1 MELNKN
7 LNFDEFPIPS
17 FDEWKDEAI
26 KSLKGA
32 PFEKKLFTQTFED
45 IILKPIYYSFDVD
58 KEFLKNNS
66 FPGFA
71 PYTRGNDFSGLKLKK
86 WYVAQTIPY
95 YDPKEMNLA
104 LRSDL
109 ENGQNAIN
117 IHINRH
123 EFFQFQKDAIVCGTK
138 LKTINDLQLAFEG
151 IKLEKYPVFFNSGD
165 FFSDFSSMWIDFLN
179 SKNITAD
186 KLKGNLGA
194 DPLTEALING
204 GSKYSLNQLL
214 NNLAETYRTLE
225 SFSNFGIIT
234 INGAAYHNAGAT
246 ATQEL
251 SFSFANAIEL
261 INALQDRGLNVE
273 QIIPR
278 IRFHFAIS
286 SDFFIQIAKI
296 RAARLIWAKIVKEY
310 GLGENFQK
318 LNLHCSTSIINKTKY
333 DPWVNI
339 LRSSIECFAAILGNA
354 DSIDVGNFD
363 FAYGYP
369 SDFSRRISRN
379 IQLVLQYESHLLDTI
394 DPISGSYYLENITI
408 ELAQKVWKAFQQIQ
422 SDGGFIELI
431 KNGKLQEEIN
441 QSYQKQENNYLFRKQ
456 ILLGTNKYPLLKEK
470 KPSDCKPF
478 IINTINED
486 QITQKSFEL
495 PLMLVRRFATNFE
508 SLRLNAEKFA
518 KKNGT
523 PPTIILLNFGE
534 LNEWKP
540 RNDFSW
546 DFLQVGGFEI
556 VSSPVL
562 QDKIEAVQYLNNQQ
576 SPIVCVC
583 SSDNRYEV
591 LIPELVPLIKKNK
604 PLTYVILAGYPENKI
619 EEYKTYGI
627 DTFIHLKANAYETLK
642 EIQTINN
649 II

>member
-1 MELNKN
+1 
-7 LNFDEFPIPS
+7 
-17 FDEWKDEAI
+17 
-26 KSLKGA
+26 
-32 PFEKKLFTQTFED
+32 
-45 IILKPIYYSFDVD
+45 
-58 KEFLKNNS
+58 
-66 FPGFA
+66 
-71 PYTRGNDFSGLKLKK
+71 
-86 WYVAQTIPY
+86 
-95 YDPKEMNLA
+95 
-104 LRSDL
+104 
-109 ENGQNAIN
+109 
-117 IHINRH
+117 
-123 EFFQFQKDAIVCGTK
+123 
-138 LKTINDLQLAFEG
+138 
-151 IKLEKYPVFFNSGD
+151 
-165 FFSDFSSMWIDFLN
+165 
-179 SKNITAD
+179 
-186 KLKGNLGA
+186 
-194 DPLTEALING
+194 
-204 GSKYSLNQLL
+204 
-214 NNLAETYRTLE
+214 
-225 SFSNFGIIT
+225 
-234 INGAAYHNAGAT
+234 
-246 ATQEL
+246 
-251 SFSFANAIEL
+251 
-261 INALQDRGLNVE
+261 
-273 QIIPR
+273 
-278 IRFHFAIS
+278 
-286 SDFFIQIAKI
+286 
-296 RAARLIWAKIVKEY
+296 
-310 GLGENFQK
+310 
-318 LNLHCSTSIINKTKY
+318 
-333 DPWVNI
+333 
-339 LRSSIECFAAILGNA
+339 
-354 DSIDVGNFD
+354 
-363 FAYGYP
+363 
-369 SDFSRRISRN
+369 
-379 IQLVLQYESHLLDTI
+379 LDTI